1 MPSLPT
7 IFGAA
12 VVDAAKAHAI
22 EMSTMGEEC
31 CGAIVLRQ
39 SWANFE
45 YVPLTNCAENPDDE
59 FRIDPDQWLGLESDT
74 LAVFHSHHID
84 TQPGVLTPADVAS
97 ARECGKLAL
106 LYHTVFDCWDYWDP
120 DYWYPW
126 PLQDHNKSHPKTSD
140 FVGWQFEY
148 GRADCWSLARGWYDR
163 MHSIYVPDY
172 PRGDIEEL
180 EDGAFDPF
188 MESYEDFGF
197 VKVDGVKVDGP
208 IQDSDLLIMR
218 IGRYPTHCA
227 IVVDAREGVGI
238 HHLGQSLLSAE
249 FQIEQWQ
256 SKTHAILRHK
266 DLC

>member
-7 IFGAA
+7 IFGTA
-12 VVDAAKAHAI
+12 VDAAKAHAI
-22 EMSTMGEEC
+22 EMAAMGEEC

-39 SWANFE
+39 SGADFE

-59 FRIDPDQWLGLESDT
+59 FRIAPSRWRDLEPLT
-74 LAVFHSHHID
+74 LAVFHSHHLD
-84 TQPGVLTPADVAS
+84 TQPGTLTPADIAS
-97 ARECGKLAL
+97 SRDCGKPAL
-106 LYHTVFDCWDYWDP
+106 LYHTVFNCWDYWCP

-148 GRADCWSLARGWYDR
+148 GRSDCWSLARGWYDR

-188 MESYEDFGF
+188 MQSYADFGF
-197 VKVDGVKVDGP
+197 VKVDGP